1 MTKTEY
7 INKTFPREE
16 LKSFTWG
23 AYLALAAAQEVL
35 MRDKEGKIDL
45 KEFYTFASYVED
57 FQTRLKPLK
66 KALRKQKDNIF
77 KYPD

>member
-23 AYLALAAAQEVL
+23 AFSTLAVVQEAL
-35 MRDKEGKIDL
+35 MRDKENKIDL
-45 KEFYTFASYVED
+45 EAFYAFASYVED

-66 KALRKQKDNIF
+66 RALRKQKDNIS

>member
-23 AYLALAAAQEVL
+23 AFGALAAVQEAL
-35 MRDKEGKIDL
+35 MRSKENKMDIQA
-45 KEFYTFASYVED
+45 FYTFAAYVED
-57 FQTRLKPLK
+57 FNTRLKPLK
-66 KALRKQKDNIF
+66 RAIKKQKDNIF